1 MATPSKAPLK
11 NNAASQISI
20 ILSDF
25 SSLLW
30 VELFVVLCWNKG
42 LQFVH
47 SLNSVDNCIW
57 CLIELSLLYISIHG
71 LESRLVYLFITW
83 QREPGSQENRW
94 NALFFHCI
102 VLIIHTSTTCS
113 KNCRVPIS
121 LGNIGSSR
129 KWYFYSSCS
138 NMTFAIVITDL
149 EVGIMF
155 SLKKNGIQYKKCN
168 LGKLQTMHKQLK
180 LNSF

>member
-1 MATPSKAPLK
+1 MPHWIVPALIYT
-11 NNAASQISI
+11 
-20 ILSDF
+20 F
-25 SSLLW
+25 
-30 VELFVVLCWNKG
+30 LFMVWK
-42 LQFVH
+42 
-47 SLNSVDNCIW
+47 
-57 CLIELSLLYISIHG
+57 
-71 LESRLVYLFITW
+71 SRLVYLFITW

-121 LGNIGSSR
+121 LGNIGSSS

-155 SLKKNGIQYKKCN
+155 SLKKNGIQHKKRN
-168 LGKLQTMHKQLK
+168 LGKLQTMHKQLI
-180 LNSF
+180 LNSFEYRPILLQQSPAFVTF